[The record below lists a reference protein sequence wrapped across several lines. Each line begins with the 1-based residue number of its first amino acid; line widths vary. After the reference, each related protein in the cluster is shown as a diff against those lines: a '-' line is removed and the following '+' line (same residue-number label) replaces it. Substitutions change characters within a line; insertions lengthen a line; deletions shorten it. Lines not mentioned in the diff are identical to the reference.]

1 MATIP
6 MYQQQASAQGL
17 VQVDPSRAG
26 GLPGQALEGLG
37 RDLGQASQV
46 IAGAM
51 GQQNAREEQIQI
63 QLDAERRARNMEEAR
78 LLAAAEVAN
87 AERETV
93 RVRRG
98 YEEDQVN
105 DDGSLRKVDTDPY
118 GSFEEAA
125 GAAHKEMIERVKKV
139 NPDAARL
146 MEAPLLT
153 IRYNEDAKLA
163 TFQEKRRD
171 AFVVGKVQEGVDAD
185 AKNIFEA
192 DDPQAAFQAISGSW
206 DETFRDREGK
216 GGRIP
221 LEVRDQ
227 LREDARRRFTL
238 VAEQADLD
246 RLGGEGYLRSRGLD
260 AEGKPLGS
268 TRRMRGDVALLGQVG
283 KWENEIQAA
292 AAETGV
298 DPALIAAVMEQ
309 ESRGNDKALSP
320 KGARGLMQLMPGT
333 AAELGVDP
341 DDPAQNIRG
350 GAIYLAQQLAKFD
363 GDVDKALAAYNAGP
377 GAVQRAGGV
386 PNIPETKDY
395 VAKIRSRYDSMSEEV
410 DAKPASLPA
419 SWSKMTPEEQ
429 VRWREQ
435 AVRAASQNRAE
446 GAETLRTWF
455 QNAEAMA
462 KAGQV
467 PTGAPTYAQAVKVY
481 GPDRGYQ
488 MFQQGRALVKLGE
501 NIAGLADA
509 SDDEIAR
516 RLQGIAPDPADQNT
530 FAVRSAT
537 QQDLQRAAESVQRE
551 RRKAPLQWA
560 LTNNPGVRQ
569 AYNAF
574 AQAPND
580 PKARDAFVVAATAA
594 QRRYGIQQPEIITP
608 GEAGQIVSSLTD
620 PKRVEVVGM
629 QAQELAQ
636 KWGPHWPAVYGQIS
650 KDLPPTIDVLA
661 SGVNHQTA
669 TTLARLMPI
678 KTEDLRKGVTGEA
691 KRVVNDELAAALDP
705 FVRSM
710 VATSPNAGREKALRF
725 QGEAERLALH
735 YTAQGM
741 SPSEAARKAG
751 NDLVGSRYAFV
762 QQDARV
768 RDPSGGSVSFSPTYR
783 VPVEHDVDDVE
794 RGAQR
799 LRESISPLDVIPPLG
814 MSAGAWSQ
822 EIASKGYW
830 VTSPDESGL
839 ELHLAGDPVADRKG
853 APIRR
858 TWADLTASAGP
869 GFWSKFR
876 EGFTGQGAAD
886 WTPFDPSMP
895 RAPGSDASS
904 VAPAPRRN
912 FVGDRPAQG
921 IPGVSLP

>member
-51 GQQNAREEQIQI
+51 GQQNAREEQVQI
-63 QLDAERRARNMEEAR
+63 QLEAERRARNMEEAR
-78 LLAAAEVAN
+78 LLAAAEIAN
-87 AERETV
+87 AEREAV
-93 RVRRG
+93 GVRRG
-98 YEEDQVN
+98 YEKDQVN
-105 DDGSLRKVDTDPY
+105 DDGSLRQVDTAPY
-118 GSFEEAA
+118 GSFEEAL
-125 GAAHKEMIERVKKV
+125 AASHKEMVERVKKV

-146 MEAPLLT
+146 IEAPLLT
-153 IRYNEDAKLA
+153 IRYNEDAKLS

-171 AFVVGKVQEGVDAD
+171 AYVVGKVQQGVDSD
-185 AKNIFEA
+185 AKSIFEA
-192 DDPQAAFQAISGSW
+192 DDPQAAFDAISKSW
-206 DETFRDREGK
+206 DETFQHRQAGP
-216 GGRIP
+216 GRIP

-227 LREDARRRFTL
+227 LREDARRKHTMA
-238 VAEQADLD
+238 AEQGDLD
-246 RLGGEGYLRSRGLD
+246 RQDGEGYLRSRGLD

-283 KWENEIQAA
+283 KWESEIQAA

-350 GAIYLAQQLAKFD
+350 GAVYLARQMDRFG
-363 GDVDKALAAYNAGP
+363 GDIDKALAAYNAGP

-386 PNIPETKDY
+386 PNFPETKDY

-410 DAKPASLPA
+410 PAAPVALPP
-419 SWSKMTPEEQ
+419 SWAKMTPEEQ

-435 AVRAASQNRAE
+435 AVRDASQRRAE
-446 GAETLRTWF
+446 GAENLRTWF

-467 PTGAPTYAQAVKVY
+467 PTGAPTYAEAVKAY

-501 NIAGLADA
+501 NMAGLADA
-509 SDDEIAR
+509 SDEEISR
-516 RLQGIAPDPADQNT
+516 RLQGLAPDPSDQNT

-537 QQDLQRAAESVQRE
+537 QQDLQRAAEAVQRE

-560 LTNNPGVRQ
+560 LQSNPGVRK

-580 PKARDAFVVAATAA
+580 PAARDAYVVAAQAA
-594 QRRYGIQQPEIITP
+594 QRRYGIEQPEIITST
-608 GEAGQIVSSLTD
+608 EAGQIVSSLTD

-629 QAQELAQ
+629 QVQELAQ

-669 TTLARLMPI
+669 TTLARLLPV
-678 KTEDLRKGVTGEA
+678 KTDDLRKAASGES
-691 KRVVNDELAAALDP
+691 KRTINEDLSSALDP
-705 FVRSM
+705 FIRSM

-735 YTAQGM
+735 YVGQGM
-741 SPSEAARKAG
+741 SASEAARKAS
-751 NDLVGSRYAFV
+751 DELVSSRYKFV
-762 QQDARV
+762 EQTAVV
-768 RDPSGGSVSFSPTYR
+768 RDPSGGGSVFRPVYR
-783 VPVEHDVDDVE
+783 IPSDHDAADVE

-799 LRESISPLDVIPPLG
+799 LRESISPTEVFPPLG
-814 MSAGAWSQ
+814 MEPGAWAQ

-839 ELHLAGDPVADRKG
+839 ELHMAGDPVADRKG

-858 TWADLTASAGP
+858 TWTDLTASAGP
-869 GFWSKFR
+869 GFWSRFR
-876 EGFTGQGAAD
+876 EGFTGQGATNWA
-886 WTPFDPSMP
+886 PFDPSMP
-895 RAPGSDASS
+895 RAPGSDASN
-904 VAPAPRRN
+904 VAPAPRRTY
-912 FVGDRPAQG
+912 VGDRPAQG
-921 IPGVSLP
+921 LPGVSLP